1 MEDSKFLT
9 SLHAVPA
16 AQVFGRVPR
25 LFFST
30 QPITIERL
38 EAVMKVDPVVFGTLD
53 VNGSGGVLTYLAS
66 ILEPPDELISI
77 IGPVDPGLTPLFPYP
92 RKRLSKPVSL
102 PEMKVLRVLVKDL
115 RLPLK
120 QISEYTGFSQKL
132 AKRIR
137 RQLLEGGL
145 IQVQP
150 IFQSAR
156 SSRILMYELHVH
168 SNDDSVLSR
177 IGRTLPR
184 SMFVNQWEGVAVI
197 LSCWADS
204 ISEVFET
211 QRALSNEP
219 GVTYVRA
226 KFHARTILSTDRLT
240 SWIDQE
246 IQARGGPKGLLK
258 AT

>member
-1 MEDSKFLT
+1 MEESKFLT
-9 SLHAVPA
+9 SFHAMPA

-25 LFFST
+25 LFFSM

-38 EAVMKVDPVVFGTLD
+38 EAAMKIDPVVFGTLD
-53 VNGSGGVLTYLAS
+53 VNGSGGVLTYLVS
-66 ILEPPDELISI
+66 NLEAPDELISTL
-77 IGPVDPGLTPLFPYP
+77 GPVDQGLTPLFPYP
-92 RKRLSKPVSL
+92 RRRLSKPVSL

-115 RLPLK
+115 RTPLK
-120 QISEYTGFSQKL
+120 QISGSTGLSQKL

-137 RQLLEGGL
+137 RQLLEQGL

-156 SSRILMYELHVH
+156 SSRILMYELHIH
-168 SNDDSVLSR
+168 SDDDSVLSR
-177 IGRTLPR
+177 VGRTLPR

-204 ISEVFET
+204 ISEVFDT
-211 QRALSNEP
+211 QRALSKEP
-219 GVTYVRA
+219 GVTYVRT

-246 IQARGGPKGLLK
+246 IQAREERKGLK
-258 AT
+258 AD